1 MNISVCSFSRISLFI
16 IKFVLSC
23 VFCDMG
29 MDGDAATIF
38 GNKRVGLALSGGG
51 ARGFAHLGVLQALE
65 ELGIEPSIV
74 AGVSAGSIVAVMKAS
89 GMKAADIAQAFGE
102 MSMGDFAEIAIP
114 KNGFMKLTKLK
125 EFLKKRIAATRIE
138 ELPLKTVVC
147 ATDFDNCRPVAFEQG
162 PIGDCVT
169 ASCSIPIVFQ
179 PVKIG
184 GTTYVDGGV
193 LRNLPAWAIR
203 DKCDV
208 LVGVNVSPMPGTKY
222 HNTLL
227 DIASRSYDIMSRGNA
242 REDIALCDIAIQP
255 HGISELN
262 VFNIKPKNKI
272 IKSGYDE
279 AMAVMKDFVKQIDN
293 NANNRE

>member
-1 MNISVCSFSRISLFI
+1 
-16 IKFVLSC
+16 
-23 VFCDMG
+23 

-138 ELPLKTVVC
+138 ELPLKAVVC

-184 GTTYVDGGV
+184 GTTYV
-193 LRNLPAWAIR
+193 
-203 DKCDV
+203 
-208 LVGVNVSPMPGTKY
+208 SPMPGTKY
-222 HNTLL
+222 RNTLL

-279 AMAVMKDFVKQIDN
+279 AMAVMKDFVKQTDN

>member
-1 MNISVCSFSRISLFI
+1 MDDVISRLQ
-16 IKFVLSC
+16 
-23 VFCDMG
+23 
-29 MDGDAATIF
+29 
-38 GNKRVGLALSGGG
+38 NKRIGLALSGGG

-65 ELGIEPSIV
+65 EMGIRPCII
-74 AGVSAGSIVAVMKAS
+74 AGVSAGSIVAVLYAA
-89 GMKAADIAQAFGE
+89 GMSADDIAKTFGE
-102 MSMGDFAEIAIP
+102 FSMGDITEIAMP
-114 KNGFMKLTKLK
+114 MNGFFKLTKLK
-125 EFLKKRIAATRIE
+125 DFLKKHLPVTLLE
-138 ELPLKTVVC
+138 ELPVETVVC

-203 DKCDV
+203 NKCDV

-279 AMAVMKDFVKQIDN
+279 AMAVMKDFVKQTDN
-293 NANNRE
+293 DANNRE